1 MRACSGLILVLA
13 LAGCG
18 ATRASQGRSC
28 NDVWVIGEVLSN
40 HTEQVTP
47 AKAKLM
53 GQSLKSI
60 ADTWAEELDVELT
73 KECEACR

>member
-1 MRACSGLILVLA
+1 MRTCSFLGIMILLV
-13 LAGCG
+13 GCG
-18 ATRASQGRSC
+18 ASRESQGRSC
-28 NDVWVIGEVLSN
+28 NDVWVIGEVLQN

-60 ADTWAEELDVELT
+60 ADTWAEELEVELT
-73 KECEACR
+73 KECEACW